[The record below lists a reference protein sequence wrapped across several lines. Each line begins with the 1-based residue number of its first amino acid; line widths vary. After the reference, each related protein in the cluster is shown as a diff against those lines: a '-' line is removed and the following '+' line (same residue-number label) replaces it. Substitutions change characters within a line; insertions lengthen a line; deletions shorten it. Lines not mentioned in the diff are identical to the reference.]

1 MITRSYALRRVL
13 PAAAV
18 LVVVVGAALAFFS
31 DGRDDGPKIAACR
44 AAEETVERL
53 KPLAKGDVA
62 AITFPRPSL
71 PPEAEFQ
78 GSSGEPLSLES
89 FKGRTVLVNL
99 WATWCVPCRE
109 EMPALNALQ
118 KEFGGPEFEV
128 VAINV
133 DTRQL
138 DKPRQWLAEHKIDD
152 LAYYADPTGRLLQV
166 LQKSGHLVGL
176 PTTFMLDPNACEVAL
191 LKGPA
196 DWSGKDATAFTRAA
210 LGRG

>member
-13 PAAAV
+13 PAAAA
-18 LVVVVGAALAFFS
+18 LVVVLGAALALLPNETGNGA
-31 DGRDDGPKIAACR
+31 DIAACR
-44 AAEETVERL
+44 AAENTVERL

-71 PPEAEFQ
+71 PPAAEFQ
-78 GSSGEPLSLES
+78 GPSGEPLTLES

-99 WATWCVPCRE
+99 WATWCLPCRE

-118 KEFGGPEFEV
+118 EELGGPEFEV

-152 LAYYADPTGRLLQV
+152 LTYYADPSGRLLQV

-176 PTTFMLDPNACEVAL
+176 PTSFILDPNACEVAL

-196 DWSGKDATAFTRAA
+196 DWSGQDALAFTRAA
-210 LGRG
+210 LGRS